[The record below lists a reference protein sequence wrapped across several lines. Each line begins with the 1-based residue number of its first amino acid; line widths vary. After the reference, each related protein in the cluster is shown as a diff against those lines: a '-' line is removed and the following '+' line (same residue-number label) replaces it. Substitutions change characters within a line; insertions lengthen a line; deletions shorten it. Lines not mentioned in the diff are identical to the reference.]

1 MNKQITYEKSGRLR
15 FVGHLD
21 FMRTIHRAMRRA
33 EIPLSDSQ
41 GFNPHPHMSFASPLA
56 LGWNGEGEIMEFR
69 TEQDISDEE
78 ILDRLGKELPEGIRL
93 LSCRT
98 IPDKEP
104 PIMAKIQA
112 ASYRIHLPEDRDWR
126 PIVDEFLSSPSIV
139 LKKMGKVKG
148 RKQEV
153 EVEVKPWIYNYQMED
168 QNTLFLICA
177 CGSEQNLKPDLLIYE
192 LYQHSG
198 ELEKLKYAE
207 SISRVALFGKKEG
220 KLINY
225 SFPEGSDL

>member
-1 MNKQITYEKSGRLR
+1 MTKQVMYEKSGRLR

-33 EIPLSDSQ
+33 DIPLSYSQ

-56 LGWNGEGEIMEFR
+56 LGWSGEGEIMEFR
-69 TEQDISDEE
+69 TETDISDQEVM
-78 ILDRLGKELPEGIRL
+78 DRLSKELPEGIRI

-112 ASYRIHLPEDRDWR
+112 AGYQILLPEDRDWSDA
-126 PIVDEFLSSPSIV
+126 VAKFLDRPSIM
-139 LKKMGKVKG
+139 LKKMGKVRG
-148 RKQEV
+148 RKQEI
-153 EVEVKPWIYNYQMED
+153 EVEVRPWIYEWKMED
-168 QNTLFLICA
+168 PHTLSLICA
-177 CGSEQNLKPDLLIYE
+177 CGSEQNLKPDLLINE
-192 LYQHSG
+192 LYQQSG
-198 ELEKLKYAE
+198 ELEKLRYAE
-207 SISRVALFGKKEG
+207 SICRTALYGRKEG

-225 SFPEGSDL
+225 SSPEA

>member
-1 MNKQITYEKSGRLR
+1 MNKQVIYEKTGRLR

-33 EIPLSDSQ
+33 GIPLSYSQ

-56 LGWNGEGEIMEFR
+56 LGWSGEGEIMEFR
-69 TEQDISDEE
+69 TETDISDQAVM
-78 ILDRLGKELPEGIRL
+78 DHLGKELPEGIRL
-93 LSCRT
+93 LGCRT

-112 ASYRIHLPEDRDWR
+112 ASYRIQLPQDRDWQEK
-126 PIVDEFLSSPSIV
+126 VSDFMNQSSIK
-139 LKKMGKVKG
+139 LKKMGKVRG

-153 EVEVKPWIYNYQMED
+153 EVEVKPWIYEWKMED
-168 QNTLFLICA
+168 AHTLFLVCA
-177 CGSEQNLKPDLLIYE
+177 CSSEQNLKPDLLIYE
-192 LYQHSG
+192 LYQQTG
-198 ELEKLKYAE
+198 ELEELKYAE
-207 SISRVALFGKKEG
+207 SISRVALYGRKEG

-225 SFPEGSDL
+225 SLPEEPVL